1 MKISELFKLNKSQH
15 ELDFIDIDLED
26 ELPLFLDD
34 HIFSFKSDSWSEK
47 CDLIVKDFFRKI
59 HETVLLD
66 RNEEL
71 YKLCSNL
78 NEPNETCLGRS

>member
-59 HETVLLD
+59 HET
-66 RNEEL
+66 
-71 YKLCSNL
+71 
-78 NEPNETCLGRS
+78 